1 MIQLIKK
8 FAKWIVVA
16 VVAALLWVT
25 TQTQK
30 PGPVGEVR
38 DAQTAPEVAGIAKEE
53 ITPAKVK
60 VLPKSA
66 KSKLNLPSDVQ
77 ANDALHVLDASAL
90 PGNDHPVVV
99 THLLDQSTGDTRTL
113 IEQKPYPLIQSESE
127 NEAIILAGVKNGGKK
142 VLRFGASADLVQIKA
157 VHIGAH
163 ATMDTDG
170 QYFAGGG
177 LRIPLD

>member
-1 MIQLIKK
+1 MIELVKE

-25 TQTQK
+25 AQTQK

-38 DAQTAPEVAGIAKEE
+38 DAQIAPEVSGIEKEE
-53 ITPAKVK
+53 ISPAKVK

-66 KSKLNLPSDVQ
+66 KRKMNLPSDVQ
-77 ANDALHVLDASAL
+77 ANDALHVLDASSL
-90 PGNDHPVVV
+90 PENDHPVVV
-99 THLLDQSTGDTRTL
+99 THILDAESGETRTL
-113 IEQKPYPLIQSESE
+113 VEQKPYPLIQSESE

-142 VLRFGASADLVQIKA
+142 VLRFGVSADLVQIKA